1 MYIDDTQHKKITTQQ
16 EKKTKVNNKEGG
28 RGMQMRVPFMAVT
41 KDGGFRQKREYTDY
55 LEIQGT
61 HIQRLH
67 PSEKLSALANFA
79 FFLRKYR
86 GDLKIIF
93 MPFPADTQSQIDYI
107 SYKILKNPNPAWY
120 PFQKDRRED
129 LQKIRQRKTHQEFY
143 LQFFAD
149 NEEELQLKREELLEN
164 AYQFFTLVPLSVEKK
179 IKILYKLNNMN
190 SEFMTPRIDG
200 ETDWVNQVGANGV
213 DSEFVSMIQP
223 QGNMAF
229 SERYIRKGDGYE
241 TCLEI
246 YGYPRENAPFWGD
259 KLFNRPGVIT
269 IIDIKDMTKEKLIR
283 ALNNSLEEQERRWS
297 EARNAAQKKTAK
309 AEYDSLN
316 QLLEDL
322 IYGSETAKEI
332 VTRMYLYAPTVAE
345 LNKVTRS
352 IQSDMST
359 KGYHLTTFL
368 SELDHQWE
376 ALFVSYKR
384 QNIQLKRRGQEIKT
398 FSLAASYPFN
408 FSQLMDE
415 RGLYVGYTRTQG
427 VVLLD
432 IFTKN
437 DIRRSYN
444 FMCIGTMGAGKSEA
458 LKKISGHNTI
468 IGNYTYI
475 FSVSNEYKR
484 QAEKLGGIH
493 IDLNG
498 KDGSVNPL
506 QVFGTEITDEESLEV
521 DEYASFTAFISA
533 KKVDFSFYQDNRDP
547 EIESEYEI
555 RLRQFYLYWCE
566 QHDMSMD
573 KITQYANHQYPVLSD
588 FLGYLMDIYYVDKE
602 KKVTNP
608 HLTEFEQSR
617 FDRIILTLRSI
628 IANYGN
634 IFNRHTSFPDLEEN
648 HHCVFNMES
657 LLKQNN
663 NIFNAQFF
671 NVLSLVLDT
680 AIRRGQKEK
689 YLYDRGEKSMWD
701 IIYSM
706 IVIDE
711 FINIVKSGNELAIK
725 KIDRVYREGR
735 KYFLSSGLATQNF
748 RDALPEV
755 ITSDMDKV
763 MTQLF
768 NLATYKFLMN
778 QDVESVEA
786 ISRAF
791 RGQFSQAEL
800 ERIPKLKTG
809 HTILSISGCGNIHF
823 KFDISQRERAI
834 TDGGA

>member
-1 MYIDDTQHKKITTQQ
+1 MYIDDTQHKKVTTEQKKKNH
-16 EKKTKVNNKEGG
+16 EKNMDRG
-28 RGMQMRVPFMAVT
+28 RGMQTRIPFMSVT
-41 KDGGFRQKREYTDY
+41 TDGGFRQKREYTDY

-67 PSEKLSALANFA
+67 PSEKLSALANFS
-79 FFLRKYR
+79 FFLRKFR

-107 SYKILKNPNPAWY
+107 SHKILKNPNSDWY
-120 PFQKDRRED
+120 PFQKDRRDD

-149 NEEELQLKREELLEN
+149 SEEELKLKREELIEN
-164 AYQFFTLVPLSVEKK
+164 AYQFFSLTPLSLEKK

-190 SEFMTPRIDG
+190 SEFMAPRID
-200 ETDWVNQVGANGV
+200 EDKDWANQAGPNGI
-213 DSEFVSMIQP
+213 DEEFVSMIQP

-283 ALNNSLEEQERRWS
+283 ALNNSIEEQERRWS
-297 EARNAAQKKTAK
+297 EARNAAAKKTAK

-322 IYGSETAKEI
+322 IYGSETAKEM

-345 LNKVTRS
+345 LNKQTRS

-384 QNIQLKRRGQEIKT
+384 QNLQLKRRGQEIKT

-432 IFTKN
+432 LFTKN

-444 FMCIGTMGAGKSEA
+444 FMNIGTMGAGKSEA
-458 LKKISGHNTI
+458 LKKISSHNTI

-484 QAEKLGGIH
+484 QAEALGGIH
-493 IDLNG
+493 LDLSG

-506 QVFGTEITDEESLEV
+506 QVFGTEIVDEKTLEV
-521 DEYASFTAFISA
+521 DEHGSFTAFVSS
-533 KKVDFSFYQDNRDP
+533 KKIDFSFYQDGRDP

-555 RLRQFYLYWCE
+555 RLRQFYQHWCD
-566 QHDMSMD
+566 QKGMSMD
-573 KITQYANHQYPVLSD
+573 SITQYENDQYPILSD
-588 FLGYLMDIYYVDKE
+588 FLEYMLDIYYVDVE
-602 KKVTNP
+602 QKVVNP
-608 HLTEFEQSR
+608 HLSEFEQSR

-628 IANYGN
+628 ISNYGT
-634 IFNRHTSFPDLEEN
+634 IFNRHTSFPDLEKN

-657 LLKQNN
+657 LLKQNT

-671 NVLSLVLDT
+671 NILSLVLDT

-689 YLYDRGEKSMWD
+689 HSFDRGEKSYWD

-711 FINIVKSGNELAIK
+711 FVNIIKSGNELALK
-725 KIDRVYREGR
+725 KIDRLFREGR
-735 KYFLSSGLATQNF
+735 KYFLSSGIATQNF
-748 RDALPEV
+748 RDVLPEV

-768 NLATYKFLMN
+768 NLATYKFVMN

-800 ERIPKLKTG
+800 ERIPELKTG
-809 HTILSISGCGNIHF
+809 HTILSISGCNNIHF
-823 KFDISQRERAI
+823 KFDISHRERMI
-834 TDGGA
+834 SDGGA